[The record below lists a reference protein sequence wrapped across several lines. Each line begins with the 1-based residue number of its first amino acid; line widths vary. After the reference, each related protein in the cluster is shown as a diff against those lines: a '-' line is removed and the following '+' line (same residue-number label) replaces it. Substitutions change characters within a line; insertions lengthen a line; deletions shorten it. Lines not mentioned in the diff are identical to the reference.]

1 MPYQEK
7 SHGLFT
13 YYLLKTLKEGGQGMS
28 IGDLFDQ
35 VSETVKTKSILIN
48 NSEQTPEL
56 LGGSGIAPDWRNWSF

>member
-13 YYLLKTLKEGGQGMS
+13 YFLLKALKDGGSSMS
-28 IGDLFDQ
+28 IGQLYDQ

-48 NSEQTPEL
+48 NAEQTPEL
-56 LGGSGIAPDWRNWSF
+56 INGPDIAPDWKNWVF